1 MFLSVLTSAFSAASA
16 ADQHVECHAAG
27 MAWCQ
32 ALWETLRN
40 IREVFALR
48 GFTLQLGK

>member
-16 ADQHVECHAAG
+16 ADQPIECHAAG

-32 ALWETLRN
+32 ALWGIHRN
-40 IREVFALR
+40 IREVLALR
-48 GFTLQLGK
+48 GFTL